1 MSEVTQ
7 VAYPWR
13 ATVRTG
19 FQVGVAL
26 LTLIPVVLVTSG
38 LSLTVVGGQII
49 AVTTAVAKVM
59 ALPQVNAFIDRF
71 APWLAAE
78 PVPITAK
85 HRAV

>member
-38 LSLTVVGGQII
+38 LSLTVVGGQVI

-71 APWLAAE
+71 VPWLAAE
-78 PVPITAK
+78 PVPVMAK